1 MLDGR
6 LVEVGEPGTD
16 AQRYALAHALHADNA
31 LTLDDIDQIAFEL
44 KPTEAIAALIDAR
57 EYLGANRKTVLRQ
70 AAVALQKVPPRDL
83 VRDMIQAK
91 AELYNAYVAE
101 WHAYGGGDE
110 RHRRLL
116 KDARADLEI
125 MCYRWFGLS
134 TDAVRVPPASSV
146 SNSGTGAVPVP

>member
-1 MLDGR
+1 
-6 LVEVGEPGTD
+6 
-16 AQRYALAHALHADNA
+16 
-31 LTLDDIDQIAFEL
+31 
-44 KPTEAIAALIDAR
+44 
-57 EYLGANRKTVLRQ
+57 
-70 AAVALQKVPPRDL
+70 
-83 VRDMIQAK
+83 MIQAK

-134 TDAVRVPPASSV
+134 TDAVCVPPASSV
-146 SNSGTGAVPVP
+146 SNSGTGAVPVALNRDRLDTELPLRVFGDSAIHMFGRQPLCARRLVQRRHRRQRRQYLLERHEHRHREGVRRRWRQRGRHFQQLHRVPAHGGP